1 MLLDERKSHFSS
13 TYPNLKETEPK
24 IMEEKHQIGWRNMRK
39 ICGPKLSGYILM
51 LPILP
56 SQNFNLLI

>member
-1 MLLDERKSHFSS
+1 MLLDKRKSHFSS
-13 TYPNLKETEPK
+13 TYLDLEETEPK
-24 IMEEKHQIGWRNMRK
+24 IMEEETPNGVEEYE